1 MIWPELMRPD
11 ERDQERASR
20 LGDAGLM
27 MQLTYLPTV
36 RLRKTCEFLLHRAR
50 LPLSHL
56 MLHQT
61 ATVPSDASSGR
72 QGDASIKR
80 LQGVHWG

>member
-1 MIWPELMRPD
+1 MIWPELMRPN
-11 ERDQERASR
+11 EREQERASR

-36 RLRKTCEFLLHRAR
+36 LRKTCEFLLHRAR

-56 MLHQT
+56 MLHQ
-61 ATVPSDASSGR
+61 VGR
-72 QGDASIKR
+72 GMPALRGFKVST
-80 LQGVHWG
+80 GVEN